1 VLPEIGRIASLRRKE
16 PRGERGDV
24 LLRKL
29 GRASSEPPG
38 SVKRPLARRPVASF
52 QSHVLVRA
60 ETVDEGRRKQKERVA
75 MAPWEIL
82 KALSQGHERWPGDA
96 LEAASSQ
103 RSKVSSLLLERLAQA
118 VAKPILMRFP
128 KTPSPLTYGVFLLA
142 DWREN
147 PAYRPFARLMR
158 FPWVAHDNLLG
169 EPAIEEPGHRITAS
183 LFDGD
188 PQFVFDIILDV
199 GADPSVR
206 FSQRHALTLIE
217 LEGNLDRTVAADF
230 ARQAFGKLSPDEE
243 KLLIWVGWE
252 KLISRPALA
261 GLAPLLR
268 KAHDADLLVEST
280 HEEFQHDLEYVLA
293 HPDALCRPGDELEA
307 LASVRELKPWVEL

>member
-1 VLPEIGRIASLRRKE
+1 M
-16 PRGERGDV
+16 RGD
-24 LLRKL
+24 
-29 GRASSEPPG
+29 G
-38 SVKRPLARRPVASF
+38 SK
-52 QSHVLVRA
+52 
-60 ETVDEGRRKQKERVA
+60 KERVA
-75 MAPWEIL
+75 MTPSEIL

-103 RSKVSSLLLERLAQA
+103 RSKVSSLLLEKLAQA
-118 VAKPILMRFP
+118 VAEIEKMEAARFPKPILMRFP

-206 FSQRHALTLIE
+206 FWQWHALTLIE
-217 LEGNLDRTVAADF
+217 PAGNLDRTVAADF

-243 KLLIWVGWE
+243 KPLIWVGWE
-252 KLISRPALA
+252 KLISRLALA

-280 HEEFQHDLEYVLA
+280 YEEFQHDLEYVLRIPMPFVA
-293 HPDALCRPGDELEA
+293 QGMNSKRW
-307 LASVRELKPWVEL
+307 LASES